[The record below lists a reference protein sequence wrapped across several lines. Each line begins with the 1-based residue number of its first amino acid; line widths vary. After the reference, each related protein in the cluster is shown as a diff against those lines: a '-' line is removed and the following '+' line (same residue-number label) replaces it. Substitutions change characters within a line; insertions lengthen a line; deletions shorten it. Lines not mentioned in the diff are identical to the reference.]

1 MHERQRVKAGP
12 FGPLPDNL
20 VTGDYV
26 RRTAAMPLPPQIDG
40 LPIGA
45 TRVAMPAAAPKCAA
59 TWRHSRSSCP
69 AIRWAMGY
77 SQGAHGSYSNIP
89 C

>member
-26 RRTAAMPLPPQIDG
+26 RRWRRQL
-40 LPIGA
+40 L
-45 TRVAMPAAAPKCAA
+45 RRNAP
-59 TWRHSRSSCP
+59 RPGGILGSSCP

-77 SQGAHGSYSNIP
+77 SQGAHGSYSNVA